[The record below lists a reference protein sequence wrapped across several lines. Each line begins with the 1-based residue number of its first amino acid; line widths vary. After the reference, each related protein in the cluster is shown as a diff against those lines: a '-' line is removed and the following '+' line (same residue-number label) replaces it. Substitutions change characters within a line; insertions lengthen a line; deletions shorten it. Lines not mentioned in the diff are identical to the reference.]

1 MIRICAFLC
10 LLVLPTGLAV
20 AQDVQDQ
27 PTREELIRKS
37 LLKEAVSLDSGEV
50 TAMEPLPGDS
60 QGVIIG
66 YSSGKVLHCY
76 GEKSCVVFQNTPG
89 SAVRTIAIS
98 TRKNKPII
106 WVSYGQGALYQC
118 IESACE
124 RFIWEQ
130 EHQR

>member
-1 MIRICAFLC
+1 MRIFILFFV
-10 LLVLPTGLAV
+10 VLFPGGLAV
-20 AQDVQDQ
+20 GQDGEDK

-37 LLKEAVSLDSGEV
+37 LLQEAVSLDSGEV
-50 TAMEPLPGDS
+50 TAMEPLPDDS

-76 GEKSCVVFQNTPG
+76 GEKSCAVFQNTPG

-106 WVSYGQGALYQC
+106 WVAYGQGAIYQC

-124 RFIWEQ
+124 RFIWDEVRQ
-130 EHQR
+130 P